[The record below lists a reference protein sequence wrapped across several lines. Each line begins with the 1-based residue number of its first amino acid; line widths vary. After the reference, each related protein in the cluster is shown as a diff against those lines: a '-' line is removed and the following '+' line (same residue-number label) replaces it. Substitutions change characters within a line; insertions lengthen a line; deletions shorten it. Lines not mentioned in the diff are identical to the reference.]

1 MISRLIVCLSITLP
15 IASLPAFAHP
25 GGLDGRG
32 GHYNRKTG
40 EYHCHRSSC
49 ETQVGNKDRRKIC
62 NGGYGRNNCSLDER
76 PGLR

>member
-1 MISRLIVCLSITLP
+1 MLTRYSLSLLALSAAFAT
-15 IASLPAFAHP
+15 ASAHP

-49 ETQVGNKDRRKIC
+49 ETAVQGKDRRSIC
-62 NGGYGRNNCSLDER
+62 NGGYGRSNCALDER
-76 PGLR
+76 RAR

>member
-1 MISRLIVCLSITLP
+1 MRAKLSFLICFTLALFP
-15 IASLPAFAHP
+15 TASFAHP

-49 ETQVGNKDRRKIC
+49 ETAVQGKDRRQIC
-62 NGGYGRNNCSLDER
+62 NGGYGRDKCGLEER
-76 PGLR
+76 RAR

>member
-1 MISRLIVCLSITLP
+1 MPARLALLIFFALP
-15 IASLPAFAHP
+15 FAQTPAFAHP

-49 ETQVGNKDRRKIC
+49 ETAVQGKDRRQIC
-62 NGGYGRNNCSLDER
+62 NGGYGRNNCGLEER
-76 PGLR
+76 RVR